1 MKCPHCGYIDSKVL
15 DSRQM
20 DEGSATRRRR
30 LCESCDGRFTTYER
44 IDTIAYSVIKKSG
57 DREPFDRAKLINNIM
72 KSCHKRPISIDQ
84 VEAIAAAVEREVMA
98 SLSREMESHKIGEIV
113 MDKLKEVDEVAYV
126 RFASVYKQFR
136 DIETFMTELS
146 GILKDR
152 ER

>member
-1 MKCPHCGYIDSKVL
+1 
-15 DSRQM
+15 M